1 MVFKNTNI
9 QKLGKVLWVLIP
21 FVLWLLPA
29 DFFDNSNLVL
39 CIHKRLFGVECPGC
53 GMTRA
58 VMHLHHLDFEKA
70 TDFNRGVLVVYP
82 ILGFLWFKLTYKFFS

>member
-9 QKLGKVLWVLIP
+9 QKLGKVLWGLIP
-21 FVLWLLPA
+21 LVLWLLPA
-29 DFFDNSNLVL
+29 DFFDNSNWVL

-58 VMHLHHLDFEKA
+58 VMHLHHFDFEKA
-70 TDFNRGVLVVYP
+70 IDFNRAVLIVYP